1 MDKEEILEKSRK
13 ENLLHDEGEMNA
25 RDKGRQW
32 GEIGFLFLCVAVG
45 IYNFVLG
52 LDASLPI
59 VFFFGYLSCDAF
71 GRYGARRDKSR
82 LVTGILYA
90 IGTLAFLVAYVAG
103 TLQGA

>member
-1 MDKEEILEKSRK
+1 MDREEVLEKSRK

-32 GEIGFLFLCVAVG
+32 GEIGFLFLCVAVA
-45 IYNFVLG
+45 IYDLALG
-52 LDASLPI
+52 LDTTLPI

-90 IGTLAFLVAYVAG
+90 IGTLAFLAAYIAS
-103 TLQGA
+103 TLTGV

>member
-1 MDKEEILEKSRK
+1 MDKEEILTRSRK

-32 GEIGFLFLCVAVG
+32 GEIGFLFLCVAVA
-45 IYNFVLG
+45 IYNLARG
-52 LDASLPI
+52 LDTTLPI
-59 VFFFGYLSCDAF
+59 VFFFGYLSCNAF